1 MGHDWP
7 RLQRNT
13 RDDTR
18 LPYSNL
24 QNDTSRANGIPD
36 NEQHTHHVM
45 REHVHRKRRD
55 ITRMPC
61 NMYVSDNGELLP
73 QAPFPGPLAKRT
85 TATRLHGSLRNHR
98 CVSGDLRLSHT
109 EPLLHY
115 LVGQAIGRQLEA
127 RLNV

>member
-36 NEQHTHHVM
+36 NEGHTHHVM
-45 REHVHRKRRD
+45 RGHVHRKRRD
-55 ITRMPC
+55 ITRMRC
-61 NMYVSDNGELLP
+61 NMYDP
-73 QAPFPGPLAKRT
+73 K
-85 TATRLHGSLRNHR
+85 
-98 CVSGDLRLSHT
+98 
-109 EPLLHY
+109 
-115 LVGQAIGRQLEA
+115 
-127 RLNV
+127 